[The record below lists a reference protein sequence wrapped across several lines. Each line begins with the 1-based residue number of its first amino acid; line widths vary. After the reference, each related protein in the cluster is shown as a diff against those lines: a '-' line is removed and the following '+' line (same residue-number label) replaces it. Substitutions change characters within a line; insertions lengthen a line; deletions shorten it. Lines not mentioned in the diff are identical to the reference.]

1 MNSALQRARQSTSE
15 RVPEQSQQA
24 TLRAL
29 GDERCRELVTRYMD
43 AIERADVDALVA
55 LLTDEPAWA
64 MPPVTTWYQG
74 RDAVTSFLEQGPGTV
89 RWRHLPTRASGQL
102 AVGCYVWDAERGDY
116 EAAVL
121 DVLTV
126 RGDRIAEVT
135 GFVAPRLFARFGL
148 PDRITE

>member
-1 MNSALQRARQSTSE
+1 MRLRPSSRRARG
-15 RVPEQSQQA
+15 RFA
-24 TLRAL
+24 
-29 GDERCRELVTRYMD
+29 GVTC
-43 AIERADVDALVA
+43 
-55 LLTDEPAWA
+55 
-64 MPPVTTWYQG
+64 
-74 RDAVTSFLEQGPGTV
+74 
-89 RWRHLPTRASGQL
+89 PTRASGQL

-135 GFVAPRLFARFGL
+135 GFIAPRLFARFGL